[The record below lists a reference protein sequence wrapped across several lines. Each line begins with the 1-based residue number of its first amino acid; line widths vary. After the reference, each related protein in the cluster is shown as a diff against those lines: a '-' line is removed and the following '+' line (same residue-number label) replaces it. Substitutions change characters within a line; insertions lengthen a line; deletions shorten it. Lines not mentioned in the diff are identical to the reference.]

1 MKKKREA
8 PMSPSLMI
16 AIGFA
21 LLILLVTLLLMLPIS
36 SQSRTVTPPL
46 TALFTATS
54 AVCVTGQVLVDTG
67 MHWSLF
73 GQVVLIAA
81 IQIGGLGVMT
91 LLALV
96 SMAMGRRI
104 GLRQRTILQ
113 ESVASFSV
121 GGIVRLI
128 RLALIGTAV
137 IEGLGAAALA
147 FRFVPMLGWAKGLWY
162 SVFHAISAFCNA
174 GFDLMG
180 PVSGSFSS
188 REWVGGAPRIN
199 QTVMTRIMVAG
210 RGVCLAGVLRGRPA
224 DQPDGDDA
232 DSGRGAGLSGLA
244 GSGSK
249 PPVLEKTAPAHAGRA
264 RADGVSGARAR
275 RAVLHHG
282 EERDHGGHDDGH
294 ARLGEPVF
302 RRHAANRGL

>member
-1 MKKKREA
+1 MKEKREA

-21 LLILLVTLLLMLPIS
+21 LLILLATLLLMLPIA

-67 MHWSLF
+67 THWSLF
-73 GQVVLIAA
+73 GQVVLIVA

-128 RLALIGTAV
+128 RLALIGTAT

-188 REWVGGAPRIN
+188 LERFAGDPLIN
-199 QTVMTRIMVAG
+199 LTVMTLILVGGLGFPVWQDLMKNR
-210 RGVCLAGVLRGRPA
+210 LRWKKLR
-224 DQPDGDDA
+224 
-232 DSGRGAGLSGLA
+232 LH
-244 GSGSK
+244 
-249 PPVLEKTAPAHAGRA
+249 T
-264 RADGVSGARAR
+264 
-275 RAVLHHG
+275 RAVL
-282 EERDHGGHDDGH
+282 
-294 ARLGEPVF
+294 ALTAFLVLVP
-302 RRHAANRGL
+302 AALFFIT